1 MTVDLQDLFL
11 SILTVISETITALVG
26 MLPNPDPFP
35 QTIADFQ
42 QSYVSGGLSDM
53 FPVAYYWLDSFFI
66 ADAVITMLIAWFYMF
81 PIAWIIL
88 MLWKWLKA
96 R

>member
-1 MTVDLQDLFL
+1 MDWASMDAGQIFL
-11 SILTVISETITALVG
+11 VILEVVSNSITTLLG

-35 QTIADFQ
+35 EIIANVDFNAEN
-42 QSYVSGGLSDM
+42 GALFAG
-53 FPVAYYWLDSFFI
+53 YWLDQFF
-66 ADAVITMLIAWFYMF
+66 DATFIIGITVSWLFMF
-81 PIAWIIL
+81 PIAWIIM

>member
-1 MTVDLQDLFL
+1 MDIGEIFL
-11 SILTVISETITALVG
+11 SILATISESITTLLG

-35 QTIADFQ
+35 QIIDNLEMQAD
-42 QSYVSGGLSDM
+42 SIM
-53 FPVAYYWLDSFFI
+53 PVAYYWLDQFFYARI
-66 ADAVITMLIAWFYMF
+66 VIDALGTWFIMF
-81 PIAWIIL
+81 PVAWIIM

>member
-1 MTVDLQDLFL
+1 MDIGALFL
-11 SILTVISETITALVG
+11 SALAVVSDSITSLLS

-35 QTIADFQ
+35 EILDDLTLTGNEA
-42 QSYVSGGLSDM
+42 VS
-53 FPVAYYWLDSFFI
+53 VAYYWLDQFFI
-66 ADAVITMLIAWFYMF
+66 ADAVVTVIGLWFLMF
-81 PIAWIIL
+81 PIAWIIM